1 MRDYVSNNPSDRDGR
16 HEHRLDDTG
25 LDVEAERS
33 KVKRYQDYFD
43 VASE

>member
-1 MRDYVSNNPSDRDGR
+1 V
-16 HEHRLDDTG
+16 HRLEDTG
-25 LDVEAERS
+25 LDLEAERA